1 MDSTCKNNSLASS
14 SNNKTIKIWNQIND
28 TSFKCVAKLIQ
39 HNGQI
44 MSLTVDQ
51 NALPISGD
59 ENGQIFIWNQTSF
72 DLLQKIQGHS
82 KEVSSLIVLNNEN
95 LATLL

>member
-1 MDSTCKNNSLASS
+1 MDSTCKNNSLARS
-14 SNNKTIKIWNQIND
+14 SNDKTIKIWNQIND
-28 TSFKCVAKLIQ
+28 TSFKCVTKLIQ

-44 MSLTVDQ
+44 LSLTVDQ

-59 ENGQIFIWNQTSF
+59 ENGQIFIWNQTPF
-72 DLLQKIQGHS
+72 DLLQVHS